1 MKKRLALLVLL
12 LIPLT
17 ITWAADPYF
26 ETYAKATG
34 AVTVDST
41 FDGPNAYW
49 EVVDNIIYDLTD
61 GSTGDDATLVYTISG
76 VAIMDP
82 GSKLWLGI
90 GNDTLKIGSVV
101 FGKRNL
107 DSMCIKH
114 GLSERDRK
122 YVPFSFSA
130 LQDTTGNIKDT
141 IYFTA
146 ACGGYG
152 FFDPVYLTNVVVK
165 VEIGDDMP

>member
-1 MKKRLALLVLL
+1 MKKRWLLLLL

-17 ITWAADPYF
+17 ITWAADPAF

-41 FDGPNAYW
+41 FDGPNAWW
-49 EVVDNIIYDLTD
+49 EVIDNIVYTVAD
-61 GSTGDDATLVYTISG
+61 GSTGDDAIIVCTISG
-76 VAIMDP
+76 VAIMTP
-82 GSKLWLGI
+82 GDKLWLGI
-90 GNDTLKIGSVV
+90 GNDTLKSGSVV
-101 FGKRNL
+101 FGERNL

-114 GLSERDRK
+114 GLSERDVK
-122 YVPFSFSA
+122 YVPFSFSV
-130 LQDTTGNIKDT
+130 LQDTTGNITDT

-152 FFDPVYLTNVVVK
+152 FFDPVQLTNVVVK
-165 VEIGDDMP
+165 VEIGDEM